1 MADSPAELFDSDA
14 YLRTRFSS
22 DVARSI
28 RMWAPLRGFHKAF
41 ESLTGSSL
49 KILDYG
55 CGPVIQNSISAAA
68 HASEIVFCDIAESNL
83 EAVRKWLKNDPAAF
97 DWTPHF
103 DYVVQ
108 LLEGKGEKEA
118 REREAKLRAVAKGP
132 VHCDIYGEPPIEKG
146 YEGPYD
152 VVIDDGC
159 LQAACTTSESFK
171 ESVAKLASLAKSGG
185 TLMLFGTDIS
195 MEIPT
200 VVTTIGNK
208 EFNCLC
214 ITKEFIAETLRE
226 AGYSEVQTYFWPT
239 DVSDTSH
246 YIKVKHGIGEKPKV
260 NGIYFITAKK
270 TIQQE

>member
-22 DVARSI
+22 DVAKSI

-68 HASEIVFCDIAESNL
+68 HASEIVFCDVAGPNL
-83 EAVRKWLKNDPAAF
+83 EAIQKWLKNDPAAF

-108 LLEGKGEKEA
+108 TLEGKGEKEA
-118 REREAKLRAVAKGP
+118 RGREAKLRAVAKGP
-132 VHCDIYGEPPIEKG
+132 VHCDIYGEPVIEKG

-159 LQAACTTSESFK
+159 LQAACTSSESYK
-171 ESVAKLASLAKSGG
+171 ENLAKLASLTKSGG
-185 TLMLFGTDIS
+185 TLMHWGLNIS
-195 MEIPT
+195 MERST
-200 VVTTIGNK
+200 VVYSVGN
-208 EFNCLC
+208 EDLNCLC
-214 ITKEFIAETLRE
+214 ITKEFIAEALRE
-226 AGYSEVQTYFWPT
+226 AGFSELQTQFWAMET
-239 DVSDTSH
+239 SDTSRH
-246 YIKVKHGIGEKPKV
+246 ITEKLGMT
-260 NGIYFITAKK
+260 GIYVITAKK
-270 TIQQE
+270 TKE